1 VGSWIRVAAI
11 ILLLGGL
18 EDIAGA
24 LGMAGPARATQA
36 VGAGS
41 TAVTGRVYR
50 SQLPGRDVNEALLGV
65 AVGADGTVW
74 ISDQADEA
82 LIGIEPGGRRRYVSL
97 GAGAL
102 GNIENRASD
111 VWTVGAVYVAPDGSI
126 YVGERGALARVT
138 DRGVRTFRI
147 AAGRYAS
154 PGAITSGPD
163 GKIWFTEVNRS
174 YIGRFDPVSGKITQF
189 RDGTGARGIPAGGIT
204 SGPDGRLWYTLPSY
218 YRYKHGELGAIS
230 THGKA
235 AVYNPAADG
244 LLQAAF
250 GIVADQGSLWV
261 LGSRLGAAPKG
272 QPQSALLR
280 VTPADARG
288 PSIMRI
294 GPGLGDAVGDLA
306 LARGGLLYAVGGALG
321 ASGNIVS
328 VSETGVVRR
337 YGHGNGQVSLFGA
350 GANLVPLA
358 AARDGSVW
366 LGADDGVLEHLLPYA
381 AAPCVVP
388 QIMGYQLPAATARLR
403 RGRCLARVGP
413 VTGPRDTP
421 AIVTQEGSRPG
432 TVLNPG
438 SEVKLTAK
446 RGVPYACDP
455 TGNSDPDLT
464 VLRISCA
471 AALHLYH
478 LVYRRAI
485 SRGTASAEGF
495 SCRYHKNTAIQGMG
509 GGEVTCRAQ
518 DRHGRPR
525 VDDMFYAPPR

>member
-1 VGSWIRVAAI
+1 
-11 ILLLGGL
+11 
-18 EDIAGA
+18 
-24 LGMAGPARATQA
+24 MAGPARATQA

-82 LIGIEPGGRRRYVSL
+82 LIGIGPAGRRRYVWL

-138 DRGVRTFRI
+138 NRGVRTFRI

-154 PGAITSGPD
+154 PGA
-163 GKIWFTEVNRS
+163 
-174 YIGRFDPVSGKITQF
+174 
-189 RDGTGARGIPAGGIT
+189 IT

-235 AVYNPAADG
+235 VVYSPAADG

-250 GIVADQGSLWV
+250 GIVTDQGSLWV

-280 VTPADARG
+280 VTPGTRG
-288 PSIMRI
+288 PSIKRI

-306 LARGGLLYAVGGALG
+306 LAHGGLLYAVGGALG

-328 VSETGVVRR
+328 ISETGVVRR

-350 GANLVPLA
+350 GANLAPLA
-358 AARDGSVW
+358 AAPDGSVW

-403 RGRCLARVGP
+403 AGRCLARVGP
-413 VTGPRDTP
+413 VAGPRDTP
-421 AIVTQEGSRPG
+421 AIVTQQGSRPSA
-432 TVLNPG
+432 VLNPG
-438 SEVKLTAK
+438 SEVELTAK

-455 TGNSDPDLT
+455 TGDSDPDLT

-485 SRGTASAEGF
+485 TRGASSAEGF

-509 GGEVTCRAQ
+509 GGEVTCRAH